1 MDFSTM
7 QTEVFRRLE
16 ESSSSPVFWTLAQI
30 KESINKGYREIA
42 DATEYYEVN
51 DTVPLTTAVY
61 AYDLTDAS
69 YSFSPTI
76 LTVKACYNNQTKRW
90 MTSGTVRDWD
100 AEFWQWEHAVGEPVQ
115 FTIRGLWWLQ
125 FDRAVSST
133 AGTVT
138 VYYTAIPTDLSANS
152 DTPGFP
158 QEFHLAL
165 VDYAI
170 YDLLC
175 QDREP
180 KKALFYFE
188 RYKARQEALK
198 RYVDQ
203 RTGIDRVGV
212 MGSE

>member
-1 MDFSTM
+1 M

-16 ESSSSPVFWTLAQI
+16 ESSSSPVFWSLAAV
-30 KESINKGYREIA
+30 KESINKGLREIA
-42 DATEYYEVN
+42 DATEYNETN
-51 DTVPLTTAVY
+51 DTLELVAGQY
-61 AYDLTDAS
+61 AYDIASALTS
-69 YSFSPTI
+69 NLLS
-76 LTVKACYNNQTKRW
+76 VKACYNDQTKRW
-90 MTSGTVRDWD
+90 MRSGAVREWD
-100 AEFWQWEHAVGEPVQ
+100 AEFWKWEAAVGEPDQ
-115 FTIRGLWWLQ
+115 FTLRGLLWIEL
-125 FDRAVSST
+125 DRAVSAT

-138 VYYTAIPTDLSANS
+138 VYFTYLPNDLSANG

-165 VDYAI
+165 VDFAL

-180 KKALFYFE
+180 KKALFYWE
-188 RYKARQEALK
+188 RYKAWQEALK